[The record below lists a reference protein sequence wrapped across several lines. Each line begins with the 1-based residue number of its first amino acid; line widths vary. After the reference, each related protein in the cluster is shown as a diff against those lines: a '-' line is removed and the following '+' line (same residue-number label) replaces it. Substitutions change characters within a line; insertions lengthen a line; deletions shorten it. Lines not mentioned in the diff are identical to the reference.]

1 MSKIK
6 NGTAAPFQFV
16 QKDIQIL
23 SKEIAYEGYFKI
35 LKYHFK
41 HRCFSG
47 SWSQAITREL
57 FERGHAVALLPY
69 DPITDTVILI
79 EQIRV
84 GAIAAN
90 QSPWQLE
97 IIAGIIETDETSE
110 EVAMRESKEEAGL
123 NVSRLIPML
132 KYLSSSGG
140 CSETIQLYL
149 GIVDASKSG
158 GIYGLA
164 AEDEDILVHT
174 VARETAM
181 QWLTEGKI
189 ENAAS
194 IIALQWLALNAKSKE
209 LSPELNLIN

>member
-1 MSKIK
+1 MSKVK
-6 NGTAAPFQFV
+6 NNTAEPCQFG
-16 QKDIQIL
+16 QKDIEIL
-23 SKEIAYEGYFKI
+23 SKEIAYKGYFSI

-47 SWSQAITREL
+47 DWSQAITREL

-97 IIAGIIETDETSE
+97 IIAGIIDTDETSE

-123 NVSRLIPML
+123 DVLKLIPMI

-149 GIVDASKSG
+149 GIVDASQAG

-164 AEDEDILVHT
+164 EENEDILVHS
-174 VARETAM
+174 VSRETAM
-181 QWLTEGKI
+181 QWLMEGKI

-194 IIALQWLALNAKSKE
+194 IIALQWLALNARSKE
-209 LSPELNLIN
+209 IIS